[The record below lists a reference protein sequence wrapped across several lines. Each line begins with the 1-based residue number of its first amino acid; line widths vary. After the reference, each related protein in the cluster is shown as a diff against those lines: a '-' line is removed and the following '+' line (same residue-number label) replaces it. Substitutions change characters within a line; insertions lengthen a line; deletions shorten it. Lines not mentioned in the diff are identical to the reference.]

1 MQKNRN
7 AHFWKQDMFFEISNM
22 KILAQHIVDFREA
35 NGLSQEAF
43 ADMCHLHRTYIG
55 SIERYER
62 NVSINTLEVIAKALG
77 IPLFL
82 LFIPVSLSHGSKTK
96 YTARKAVPPPDEAGD
111 LHTKSNITT

>member
-1 MQKNRN
+1 MQKTRN
-7 AHFWKQDMFFEISNM
+7 AHFQNQEMFFEISNM
-22 KILAQHIVDFREA
+22 EILAKHIIGFREA

-62 NVSINTLEVIAKALG
+62 NVSLNTLEVIAKAIG

-82 LFIPVSLSHGSKTK
+82 LFIPVSLNKGSKTK
-96 YTARKAVPPPDEAGD
+96 HTARKAVFPSDEAGD
-111 LHTKSNITT
+111 LHAKNNISA